1 MFLFSKL
8 AAFILIDLFFKT
20 FSSIFG
26 FVAAGYIF
34 TFYCHGMF
42 LFSKLAA
49 FILIDLFLKT
59 FSSLFEF
66 CIASGAKLSFR
77 LSVEFEIVYAIGKEY

>member
-1 MFLFSKL
+1 MFYCHGMFLFSEL
-8 AAFILIDLFFKT
+8 AAFILIDLFLKT

-34 TFYCHGMF
+34 AFYCHGMF

-49 FILIDLFLKT
+49 FILIDLVLYT

-66 CIASGAKLSFR
+66 VSKVVRILASA
-77 LSVEFEIVYAIGKEY
+77 SVLNLR